1 MKNTDETLSKN
12 DSTFVIDFL
21 QDIMRTEIANTF
33 YRRGNVLLVKLADQ
47 TIARIIVPAVPR
59 NTLPPQQNE
68 ARVQNFAT
76 IQYVM
81 QHDYGYGA
89 EPERKQLNKLELRNF
104 DDCRVYIEDA
114 IGSQL
119 NAYFTNGLI
128 EFIITGEKFLLTMEL
143 KH

>member
-1 MKNTDETLSKN
+1 MKPTEETLSKN
-12 DSTFVIDFL
+12 DPTFVIDFL
-21 QDIMRTEIANTF
+21 QDIMRTEIANPF
-33 YRRGNVLLVKLADQ
+33 YRRGNVLFVKLTDQ
-47 TIARIIVPAVPR
+47 TVARITAPAVAQ

-76 IQYVM
+76 LQYVM
-81 QHDYGYGA
+81 QHDYGYGTD
-89 EPERKQLNKLELRNF
+89 PECKEIHKLTLRNF

-128 EFIITGEKFLLTMEL
+128 EFILTGEKFLLTMEL